1 MRVRISSRENT
12 RPLFCTNRSNISN
25 SFLVSCT
32 SSPSILTFFL
42 VNTALPKDMFEL
54 VGDDT
59 IRYIGGVEQWKENFV
74 TNIRKKAEAITTEN
88 MLEFVGPVY
97 QLEKALENPLDI
109 AYHFYLDGEGYQSF
123 AEKSFAFMEFVC
135 TLEPGT
141 ILYIGGV
148 IDYHF

>member
-1 MRVRISSRENT
+1 MHSRIFQISKMWIEKENYLNEDT
-12 RPLFCTNRSNISN
+12 LHQGDG
-25 SFLVSCT
+25 SFYDYCAE
-32 SSPSILTFFL
+32 IDDEERKEDIRYL

-109 AYHFYLDGEGYQSF
+109 A
-123 AEKSFAFMEFVC
+123 
-135 TLEPGT
+135 
-141 ILYIGGV
+141 
-148 IDYHF
+148 

>member
-1 MRVRISSRENT
+1 
-12 RPLFCTNRSNISN
+12 
-25 SFLVSCT
+25 
-32 SSPSILTFFL
+32 
-42 VNTALPKDMFEL
+42 
-54 VGDDT
+54 
-59 IRYIGGVEQWKENFV
+59 VEQWKENFV